1 MEVGGFGVVEKVCYF
16 HDAECCFTQIIP
28 GKGVLDVIEDCA
40 EICFLRRQAAPEGA
54 LGNV

>member
-40 EICFLRRQAAPEGA
+40 EICSLGRQAAPERA
-54 LGNV
+54 FGNV